1 MTFAEPSDAL
11 LWLALGYLSG
21 SIPFGVLAARAFGL
35 GDLRKVGSGNIGATN
50 VLRTGNQPAA
60 AASPLRGMAKGWA
73 PVFAAGLLAGEGA
86 AAFAALG
93 AVLGHVFPVWL
104 RFRGGKGVA
113 TFLGVLLGLAPLA
126 GALGLLSWLGFAA
139 LFRISSLA
147 ALLMTLTAPAWLWL
161 AGAGGA
167 LWALAILV
175 PLIWIMHRENIARLL
190 RGEEPRIGKT

>member
-1 MTFAEPSDAL
+1 MTYAEPSDAL

-21 SIPFGVLAARAFGL
+21 SIPFGVLSARAFGL

-50 VLRTGNQPAA
+50 VLRTGNKAA
-60 AASPLRGMAKGWA
+60 AATTLLLDMGKGWA
-73 PVFAAGLLAGEGA
+73 PVFAAAVLAGEGA

-93 AVLGHVFPVWL
+93 AVFGHVFPVWL

-126 GALGLLSWLGFAA
+126 GALGLLSWLAFAA

-175 PLIWIMHRENIARLL
+175 PLVWIMHRENIARLV
-190 RGEEPRIGKT
+190 RGEEPRIGRP